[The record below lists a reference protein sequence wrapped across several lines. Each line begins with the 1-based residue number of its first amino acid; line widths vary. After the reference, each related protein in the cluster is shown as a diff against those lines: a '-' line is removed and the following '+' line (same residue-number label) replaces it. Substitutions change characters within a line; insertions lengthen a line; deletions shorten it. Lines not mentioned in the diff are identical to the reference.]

1 MPTKKTTAT
10 TTTAPDFSVFNVEVS
25 PSLISQAIYIYQA
38 NSHRG
43 VAKVKTRGEVTAST
57 RKIYKQKGT
66 GNARHGAK
74 SAPIFVGGGVVF
86 GPTGLATPLKSFNQK
101 MKLKALAGILTL
113 YRAEDRLSLLDS
125 KELKDKST
133 MKAIKLLP
141 EGYDKQKTSLVHF
154 GDTPELL
161 KSLSNVKGLTLLA
174 ANRLNAYKVAQ
185 SGKVIL
191 TATALDYLG
200 KKVSL
205 VKKATTK

>member
-1 MPTKKTTAT
+1 MPTKKTTT
-10 TTTAPDFSVFNVEVS
+10 TTSIAPDFSVFNVEVS
-25 PSLISQAIYIYQA
+25 PSLISQAIYVYQA

-43 VAKVKTRGEVTAST
+43 VAKAKTRGEVTAST

-125 KELKDKST
+125 KELKD
-133 MKAIKLLP
+133 
-141 EGYDKQKTSLVHF
+141 
-154 GDTPELL
+154 
-161 KSLSNVKGLTLLA
+161 
-174 ANRLNAYKVAQ
+174 
-185 SGKVIL
+185 
-191 TATALDYLG
+191 
-200 KKVSL
+200 
-205 VKKATTK
+205 